1 MLLEGTHM
9 DVNALLLALLIGAV
23 AGWFAGQLVQ
33 GTGFGLL
40 GDIFV
45 GIIGALA
52 AAAVLPIL
60 GLSLGGGM
68 IAAIIAAT
76 LGAVTLLLVVRLIRQ
91 ASA

>member
-1 MLLEGTHM
+1 M

-45 GIIGALA
+45 GIVGALVA
-52 AAAVLPIL
+52 AALFPTV
-60 GLSLGGGM
+60 GLGGG
-68 IAAIIAAT
+68 IVAAILAAT
-76 LGAVTLLLVVRLIRQ
+76 LGAAILLLIVRLIRQ

>member
-1 MLLEGTHM
+1 M
-9 DVNALLLALLIGAV
+9 DVNALLLALVIGAI

-45 GIIGALA
+45 GIVGALVA
-52 AAAVLPIL
+52 AALFPTL
-60 GLSLGGGM
+60 GLNLGGGTIASIM
-68 IAAIIAAT
+68 AATVGAAI
-76 LGAVTLLLVVRLIRQ
+76 LLLIVRLIRQ

>member
-1 MLLEGTHM
+1 M

-23 AGWFAGQLVQ
+23 AGWFAGQFVQ

-45 GIIGALA
+45 GIVGALVA
-52 AAAVLPIL
+52 AALFPTF
-60 GLSLGGGM
+60 GLGGG
-68 IAAIIAAT
+68 IITAIMAAT
-76 LGAVTLLLVVRLIRQ
+76 LGAAILLLIVRMIRQ

>member
-1 MLLEGTHM
+1 M

-23 AGWFAGQLVQ
+23 AGWFAGQLLQ

-45 GIIGALA
+45 GIVGALVA
-52 AAAVLPIL
+52 TAVFPTL
-60 GLSLGGGM
+60 GLNLGGGI
-68 IAAIIAAT
+68 IAATMAAT
-76 LGAVTLLLVVRLIRQ
+76 LGALILLLIVRLIRQ

>member
-1 MLLEGTHM
+1 M
-9 DVNALLLALLIGAV
+9 DVNALLLTLLIGAI

-45 GIIGALA
+45 GIVGALVA
-52 AAAVLPIL
+52 ATLFSTL
-60 GLSLGGGM
+60 GLNLGGSM
-68 IAAIIAAT
+68 IAAIVVAT
-76 LGAVTLLLVVRLIRQ
+76 LGAAVLLLIVRLIRQ

>member
-1 MLLEGTHM
+1 M

-45 GIIGALA
+45 GIVGALVA
-52 AAAVLPIL
+52 AALFPTL
-60 GLSLGGGM
+60 GLGGGI
-68 IAAIIAAT
+68 IAAIMAAT
-76 LGAVTLLLVVRLIRQ
+76 LGATILLLIVRLIRQ

>member
-1 MLLEGTHM
+1 M
-9 DVNALLLALLIGAV
+9 DVNALLLALFIGAI

-45 GIIGALA
+45 GTIGALDA
-52 AAAVLPIL
+52 AALFPIL
-60 GLSLGGGM
+60 GLNLGGGT
-68 IAAIIAAT
+68 IAAIVAAT
-76 LGAVTLLLVVRLIRQ
+76 LGAVSLLLIVRLIRQ

>member
-1 MLLEGTHM
+1 M
-9 DVNALLLALLIGAV
+9 DVNALLLALVIGAV

-45 GIIGALA
+45 GIVGALV
-52 AAAVLPIL
+52 AAVVFPIL
-60 GLSLGGGM
+60 GLNLGGGI
-68 IAAIIAAT
+68 IAAIMAAT
-76 LGAVTLLLVVRLIRQ
+76 LGAVTLLLIVRLIRQ

>member
-1 MLLEGTHM
+1 M

-23 AGWFAGQLVQ
+23 AGWFAGQLLQ

-45 GIIGALA
+45 GIVGALVA
-52 AAAVLPIL
+52 TAVFPTL
-60 GLSLGGGM
+60 GLNLGGGI
-68 IAAIIAAT
+68 IAATIAAT
-76 LGAVTLLLVVRLIRQ
+76 LGAVILLLIVRLIRQ

>member
-1 MLLEGTHM
+1 M

-45 GIIGALA
+45 GIVGALVA
-52 AAAVLPIL
+52 TAVFPTL
-60 GLSLGGGM
+60 GPNLGGGI
-68 IAAIIAAT
+68 IAATMAAT
-76 LGAVTLLLVVRLIRQ
+76 LGAVILLLIVRLIRQ

>member
-1 MLLEGTHM
+1 M

-23 AGWFAGQLVQ
+23 AGWFAGQLLQ

-45 GIIGALA
+45 GIVGALVA
-52 AAAVLPIL
+52 TAVFPTL
-60 GLSLGGGM
+60 GLNLGGGI
-68 IAAIIAAT
+68 IAATMAAT
-76 LGAVTLLLVVRLIRQ
+76 LGAVILLLIMRLIRQ

>member
-1 MLLEGTHM
+1 M

-45 GIIGALA
+45 GIVGALVA
-52 AAAVLPIL
+52 AALFPTLGFSAE
-60 GLSLGGGM
+60 GLSP
-68 IAAIIAAT
+68 
-76 LGAVTLLLVVRLIRQ
+76 R
-91 ASA
+91 

>member
-1 MLLEGTHM
+1 M
-9 DVNALLLALLIGAV
+9 DVNTLLLALLIGAV

-45 GIIGALA
+45 GIVGALIA
-52 AAAVLPIL
+52 ATLFPTL
-60 GLSLGGGM
+60 GLGGG
-68 IAAIIAAT
+68 IIAAT
-76 LGAVTLLLVVRLIRQ
+76 MAVTVGAAILLLIVRLVRQ

>member
-1 MLLEGTHM
+1 M

-45 GIIGALA
+45 GIVGALVA
-52 AAAVLPIL
+52 AALFPTL
-60 GLSLGGGM
+60 GLGGG
-68 IAAIIAAT
+68 IITAIMAAT
-76 LGAVTLLLVVRLIRQ
+76 LGAAILLLIVRMIRQ